1 MKFHFLSS
9 KNTEAKNT
17 DKKLTEL
24 FGQNSVEDADYIIP
38 IGGDGLLLKS
48 FHNFN
53 KLNKPFFG
61 INFGSI
67 GFLMNN
73 LSNENLNDMI
83 TNAKKSTF
91 KPLKMTAQSVN
102 NEIFEAYA
110 YNEVS
115 LMRQTHLASKIKI
128 KINEKVKMEELI
140 CDGVLLSTSAGSTAY
155 NLSAHGSIL
164 PLDSN
169 ILALTPISAFRPRRW
184 RGALLS
190 EISKIDFEV
199 LNNDERSSS
208 VTADNVEFRDISRVN
223 IVSSDEN
230 KCTVL
235 FDSKHSIEDKILNEQ
250 FNF

>member
-9 KNTEAKNT
+9 NNPEAKNT
-17 DKKLTEL
+17 EKKLTEL

-48 FHNFN
+48 LHNFN

-83 TNAKKSTF
+83 TNAKKSIF

-155 NLSAHGSIL
+155 NLSLIHI
-164 PLDSN
+164 
-169 ILALTPISAFRPRRW
+169 
-184 RGALLS
+184 
-190 EISKIDFEV
+190 
-199 LNNDERSSS
+199 
-208 VTADNVEFRDISRVN
+208 
-223 IVSSDEN
+223 
-230 KCTVL
+230 
-235 FDSKHSIEDKILNEQ
+235 
-250 FNF
+250 